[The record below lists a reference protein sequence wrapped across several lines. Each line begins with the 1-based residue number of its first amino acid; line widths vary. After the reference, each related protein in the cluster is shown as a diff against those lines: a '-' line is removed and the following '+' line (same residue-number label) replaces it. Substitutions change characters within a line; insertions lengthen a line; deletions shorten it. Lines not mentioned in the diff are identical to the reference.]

1 MPTFTVKLKNFDFP
15 EDLDD
20 KKANF
25 RFIIDV
31 RYVTVGGDF
40 VVEHVVMPSLDTFW
54 ECDKGRSDKPNY
66 VRDRDTSCFDMDQ
79 IDAWDHLAIRLT
91 CKKVDSMQV
100 KVIDVDRVDV
110 FDKLKEAMQG
120 VLQVAIGTLRT
131 RIASSN
137 PIGVDLP
144 ASTRQSLGSAADDVE
159 ALVLKKLAGGND
171 VLFRGSAIPEHNTVT
186 ITGKGTKGTYTIAFE
201 VVAEKQTA

>member
-1 MPTFTVKLKNFDFP
+1 MPTFTVKLKNFCFP

-31 RYVTVGGDF
+31 RYITDGGVF

-54 ECDKGRSDKPNY
+54 ECDKGRTDKPNY

-100 KVIDVDRVDV
+100 KVIDVDRADV
-110 FDKLKEAMQG
+110 FDKLKGAMQG
-120 VLQVAIGTLRT
+120 VLQVAIGTPRT

-137 PIGVDLP
+137 PIDVDLP

-159 ALVLKKLAGGND
+159 ALVLRSWLVAMTCCSGAPP
-171 VLFRGSAIPEHNTVT
+171 FRAQHRHDHRQRHEGHLHDRV
-186 ITGKGTKGTYTIAFE
+186 
-201 VVAEKQTA
+201 

>member
-15 EDLDD
+15 EKLDD

-25 RFIIDV
+25 RFILDV
-31 RYVTVGGDF
+31 RYIAEGGDC

-66 VRDRDTSCFDMDQ
+66 VRDAMRSCFKMDR
-79 IDAWDHLAIRLT
+79 IDAWDRLAIRLT
-91 CKKVDSMQV
+91 CKKVDSIQV
-100 KVIDVDRVDV
+100 KVIDVDRADV
-110 FDKLKEAMQG
+110 FDKLKGAMQG
-120 VLQVAIGTLRT
+120 VLQAAIGTLRT

-137 PIGVDLP
+137 HIGVDLP
-144 ASTRQSLGSAADDVE
+144 TSARQSLGSAADDVE

-171 VLFRGSAIPEHNTVT
+171 VLFRGSAISGHDNVT
-186 ITGKGTKGTYTIAFE
+186 ITGEGTKGTYKIVFD